1 MIRTLFITILL
12 ALGIAVSGVYA
23 QDKPST
29 KPQQNEAAD
38 EQQEKQTAAERFVD
52 SDGDGIDDRKG
63 GNDTPESENPR
74 QRRRQR
80 ARDCFIDRD
89 GDGINDSRG
98 TGVGAG
104 RGSGKG
110 KRWGRK

>member
-1 MIRTLFITILL
+1 MIRTLFITIIL
-12 ALGIAVSGVYA
+12 ALGIAVSGVHA

-29 KPQQNEAAD
+29 KSQQNEAAD
-38 EQQEKQTAAERFVD
+38 DQQEKQPATQRFVD

-63 GNDTPESENPR
+63 GNDASQTENTK

-80 ARDCFIDRD
+80 SRDCFIDRD